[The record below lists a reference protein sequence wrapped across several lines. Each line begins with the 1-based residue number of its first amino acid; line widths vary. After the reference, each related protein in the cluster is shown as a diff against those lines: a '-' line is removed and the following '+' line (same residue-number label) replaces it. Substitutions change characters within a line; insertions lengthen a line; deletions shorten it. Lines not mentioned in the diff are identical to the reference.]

1 MDTNLSGK
9 ILGIN
14 DQVSGFWLNLKST
27 DHNFAVVDILFVAV
41 IIYYGYILFKE
52 TRAIRIIYG
61 ILFLAIVMLIG
72 QILQLTALNFVL
84 RYLVT
89 MILVAIPIVFQPELR
104 AALERLGRAKIVTD
118 FANLKRSEISMVVE
132 TIVKVSK
139 TLANNKIGALMVITQ
154 KTGLRDIIEKGVRLD
169 AEVSAELLISIFT
182 PNTPLHDGA
191 VIISG
196 NKIMS
201 AKCTLPLSDD
211 EFDFS
216 IGTRHRAAIGLSS
229 QSDAIVIVVSEERGT
244 ISLAYNGQLSR
255 AISPKELEDF
265 ILAIIQQKS
274 NQKNDQKFK
283 VNKISKE

>member
-27 DHNFAVVDILFVAV
+27 DHNFALVDILFVAV

-265 ILAIIQQKS
+265 ILTIVQQKS
-274 NQKNDQKFK
+274 NKNNDQKFK